1 MPIVEALVSMSFVT
15 VSFVLI
21 WRLAPSGNSLRNW
34 RSLSSKMHIQEW
46 LFDGP
51 ERRAVFDHLGKSLI
65 INSFQLLPK
74 DVGADGRFIIP
85 FEHSFNE
92 FFPVQPIRV
101 LPLCEVESEVFSVAG
116 EKEYRS
122 GKPILIPDSIRSTV
136 GFHFPSPIHDLFQIC
151 SSKGW
156 GSDI

>member
-1 MPIVEALVSMSFVT
+1 MMCAHCRGACVHVFRYRVLRPDMEARAKWQWFEELAKLV
-15 VSFVLI
+15 I
-21 WRLAPSGNSLRNW
+21 E
-34 RSLSSKMHIQEW
+34 MHIHEL
-46 LFDGP
+46 LFDGLG
-51 ERRAVFDHLGKSLI
+51 RRAVFDHLRRSLI

-101 LPLCEVESEVFSVAG
+101 LPLCEIESEVFSVAG

-151 SSKGW
+151 TSKG
-156 GSDI
+156 